1 MTLLQLTYIAALD
14 RYGHFRLA
22 AESCHVTQPT
32 LSEQVRKLEE
42 ELGAVLFDRAARP
55 VTPTPVGREVVAHAR
70 LVLAEVERLREVV
83 REQTGEMAGE
93 LRVGLLSTLAPY
105 LLPLVIA
112 PFAQRYPQVALS
124 FEELRA
130 EQVVEHIRHDHLDA
144 GLIATPAAAHGIVEV
159 PLFEEP
165 LVGYVARG
173 HRLAEQPTIGPEDL
187 SVEDVWLMSEE
198 HCFRAQAEELL
209 GSRAAGG
216 PDRKRV
222 QFESGNLET
231 LQRLVDR
238 GHGMTLL
245 PWLAVQ
251 GEGSHAPESVRPFR
265 APVPQRTVRLVYA
278 SALVKRHLVRALAAE
293 VVRVVAPVL
302 PADSLLRR
310 PDAPLPGIST
320 PVRASAGTSP
330 EAVR

>member
-14 RYGHFRLA
+14 RHGHFRLA

-42 ELGAVLFDRAARP
+42 ELGAVLFDRDTRP
-55 VTPTPVGREVVAHAR
+55 VTPTTIGRQVVAHAR
-70 LVLAEVERLREVV
+70 LVLAEAERLREVV
-83 REQTGEMAGE
+83 REQTGEIDGE

-112 PFAQRYPQVALS
+112 PFSERYPEVALS

-130 EQVVEHIRHDHLDA
+130 EQIVEHVRRDLLDV
-144 GLIATPAAAHGIVEV
+144 GLIATPTSARGVVAV

-165 LVGYVARG
+165 FVGYVARG
-173 HRLAEQPTIGPEDL
+173 HRLYEQETIGTEDL
-187 SVEDVWLMSEE
+187 SPEDVWLMREG
-198 HCFRAQAEELL
+198 HCFRAQAERLL
-209 GSRAAGG
+209 ESGATGG
-216 PDRKRV
+216 PDRKAV

-245 PWLAVQ
+245 PGLAVQ

-265 APVPQRTVRLVYA
+265 APAPRRTVRLVYA
-278 SALVKRHLVRALAAE
+278 SALVKRRLVQAFAAE
-293 VVRVVAPVL
+293 VTRVVAPVL
-302 PADSLLRR
+302 PEGAVLH
-310 PDAPLPGIST
+310 PPEAPLPG
-320 PVRASAGTSP
+320 RSA
-330 EAVR
+330 